1 MKQVEEPAS
10 TPEPSGRMIQVG
22 HSPDPD
28 DAFMFHG
35 IASGRVPTPGYR
47 IVQVLKDI
55 ESLNRLALEGG
66 IEVTAAS
73 IHAYAY
79 LADRYA
85 LLSCG
90 ASMGD
95 GYGPIVVTRTP
106 VDPGDLKRMT
116 IAVPGL
122 LTSAT
127 LALRLAIGP
136 VEVLPMPFDAILG
149 AVARG
154 EREAGLII
162 HEGQLTYGA
171 DGAGLHKAI
180 DLGVWW
186 KDRTGLPLPLGGN
199 IVRRDL
205 GERVIADVNDI
216 LRRSIAW
223 GLDHRAEALAYA
235 EQFGRGLRSDLAD
248 RFVGMYV
255 NDLTLD
261 YGERGRRA
269 VQAFL
274 DAGADAGLIPRR
286 VQVAF
291 TG

>member
-1 MKQVEEPAS
+1 MGQSAS
-10 TPEPSGRMIQVG
+10 ELTIQVG

-35 IASGRVPTPGYR
+35 IASGRVPTSGYR

-55 ESLNRLALEGG
+55 ETLNRLAMEGR

-73 IHAYAY
+73 IHAYAH

-95 GYGPIVVTRTP
+95 GYGPIVVTREP
-106 VDPGDLKRMT
+106 RAPEDLKRMT

-127 LALRLAIGP
+127 LALRLAIGA
-136 VEVLPMPFDAILG
+136 VEVVPMPFDLILD

-171 DGAGLHKAI
+171 GGAGLHKAI

-186 KDRTGLPLPLGGN
+186 KERTGLPLPLGGN

-205 GERVIADVNDI
+205 GERVIADLHAI
-216 LRRSIAW
+216 LKRSIAW
-223 GLDHRAEALAYA
+223 GLAHRAEALAYA

-261 YGERGRRA
+261 YGDRGRRA

-274 DAGADAGLIPRR
+274 DAGAEAGLVPRR

-291 TG
+291 AS